1 MAANAINVS
10 SLTYEG
16 KEAQEIFSKSLYK
29 LALYGMGITYMDNVK
44 GKTKL
49 TNGQIDKS
57 IWQKYTCK
65 FEGTEAATLAEQF
78 IEPEEIKVN
87 LEECYDK
94 FWGTF
99 FVEQTK
105 IALDGGV
112 PQTFSDWFFA
122 KLIEKMEKE
131 YIEMFWQG
139 DKAGAKSNYLDLVN
153 GVEKQLTTNV
163 ITGSAI
169 TSSNVMTQLE
179 AVVAKG
185 IEVASAEDVDMSD
198 YKVFMSPTAIRLL
211 KVALGNKTDVNLTN
225 RYFDN
230 YAKLPNGN
238 IEVMGF
244 EIVETAVAK
253 DTIVFGPAK
262 NLVLGYDTADSH
274 IAYKLIDM
282 RETTGDNAFRIIAIS
297 NIAVGV
303 IFEDLFVKSAVT
315 E

>member
-1 MAANAINVS
+1 MAANAINVT

-29 LALYGMGITYMDNVK
+29 LALYSMGITYMDNVK

-49 TNGQIDKS
+49 TNGEIDKS

-65 FEGTEAATLAEQF
+65 FEGTEAATLSEQF
-78 IEPEEIKVN
+78 IEPEAIKVN

-94 FWGTF
+94 FWNTWM
-99 FVEQTK
+99 VEQTK

-139 DKAGAKSNYLDLVN
+139 DKAGAKSNYLDLVD

-163 ITGSAI
+163 IKGSAI
-169 TSSNVMTQLE
+169 TSSNVMSQLE

-185 IEVASAEDVDMSD
+185 IEVASADDVDMSD
-198 YKVFMSPTAIRLL
+198 YKVFMSPKALRLL

-244 EIVETAVAK
+244 EIIETAVAK

-274 IAYKLIDM
+274 ITYKLIDM

>member
-1 MAANAINVS
+1 MAANAINVN

-29 LALYGMGITYMDNVK
+29 LALYSMGITYMDNVK

-49 TNGQIDKS
+49 TNGEIDKS
-57 IWQKYTCK
+57 IWQKYACK

-78 IEPEEIKVN
+78 IETEAIKVN

-94 FWGTF
+94 FWNTWM
-99 FVEQTK
+99 VEQTK

-139 DKAGAKSNYLDLVN
+139 DKDGGKSNYLDIVN

-169 TSSNVMTQLE
+169 TSSNVMSQLE

-185 IEVASAEDVDMSD
+185 IEVASADDVDMSD
-198 YKVFMSPTAIRLL
+198 YKVFMSPKALRLL

-244 EIVETAVAK
+244 EIIETAVAK

-274 IAYKLIDM
+274 ITYKLIDM

-303 IFEDLFVKSAVT
+303 IFEDLFVKSAP
-315 E
+315 EE